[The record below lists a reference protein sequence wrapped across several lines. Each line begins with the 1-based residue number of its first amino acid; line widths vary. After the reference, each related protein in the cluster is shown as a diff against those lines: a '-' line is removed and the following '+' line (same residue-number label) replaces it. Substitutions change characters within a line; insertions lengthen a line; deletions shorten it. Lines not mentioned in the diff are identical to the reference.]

1 MGNAMPQDNPP
12 RNDNCD
18 DKCEDK
24 SDDKKET
31 IMIPPLI
38 IPPLVDLVL
47 NKIISPGKEREA
59 ARKFAA
65 DLLAD
70 PSQVKDLQHALDQ
83 TLRQIDEGQ
92 IAINRVEAASDHL
105 WKSGWRPA
113 AGWICIIALGWHYL
127 FEPLL
132 ATLLIILGVAMPEL
146 PRVDFNDLWTLLFA
160 LLGLS
165 GLRSI
170 DKRR

>member
-1 MGNAMPQDNPP
+1 
-12 RNDNCD
+12 
-18 DKCEDK
+18 
-24 SDDKKET
+24 
-31 IMIPPLI
+31 MIPPLI

-59 ARKFAA
+59 ARKIAA
-65 DLLAD
+65 NMLAD
-70 PSQVKDLQHALDQ
+70 PARLHDLQQSLNQ
-83 TLRQIDEGQ
+83 TIRQIDEGQ

-127 FEPLL
+127 FEPVL
-132 ATLLIILGVAMPEL
+132 ATLLAVIGIGMPDL
-146 PRVDFNDLWTLLFA
+146 PRADFNDLWTLLFA

-170 DKRR
+170 DKKALTTPRS